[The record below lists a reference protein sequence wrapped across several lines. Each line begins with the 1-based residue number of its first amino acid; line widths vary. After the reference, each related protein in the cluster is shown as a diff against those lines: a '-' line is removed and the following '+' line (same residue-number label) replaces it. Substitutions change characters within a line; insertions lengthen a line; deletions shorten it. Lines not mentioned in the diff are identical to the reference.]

1 MSILKKITI
10 PLLLALMMSAC
21 SVQYSN
27 VTMTPQG
34 RPYINNIK
42 PKMQR
47 DIQELTGALMSLGPN
62 IDPREA
68 SEIAYDAYVY
78 PLHLANEWGL
88 TWPPL
93 LHNTLRNANLR
104 PKGLCTDWA
113 SAMIDHM
120 RRKNLRSF
128 DIYWAVAFRGNPW
141 REHSTLLVTAKGY
154 PFDTGIILDPWR
166 DSGKLYWLRH
176 VEDPAYQWAY
186 HAGPFGPLPRQ
197 GRPVRRIIR

>member
-1 MSILKKITI
+1 MAFTKKITI
-10 PLLLALMMSAC
+10 YFLLALLTTGC

-27 VTMTPQG
+27 VGMTAQG
-34 RPYINNIK
+34 RPQITNLK

-47 DIQELTGALMSLGPN
+47 DIQELTGALRSLGAN
-62 IDPREA
+62 VNPREA
-68 SEIAYDAYVY
+68 AEVAYDAYAY

-88 TWPPL
+88 TWPPM

-113 SAMIDHM
+113 SAMVDHM

-141 REHSTLLVTAKGY
+141 REHSTLLVTAKGK

-166 DSGKLYWLRH
+166 NSGKLYWLRH
-176 VEDPAYQWAY
+176 VEDPAYEWKY
-186 HAGPFGPLPRQ
+186 HAGPFGPLPKRGQ
-197 GRPVRRIIR
+197 SVQRIL